1 MGLLSAYTGTSPIN
15 RCCTKPLKIET
26 NQQDEVLATSQFDA
40 DCDDDWDAD
49 WDDDC
54 NADCNDDRDAD
65 CDDDCDADCNDD
77 RDADWDDDCNAD
89 CNDDRDADC
98 DDDCDADC
106 DDDCADCQTW
116 EVISQLSVKWS
127 IRFAVVD
134 LLTWGLATS

>member
-65 CDDDCDADCNDD
+65 CDDDCDADC
-77 RDADWDDDCNAD
+77 
-89 CNDDRDADC
+89 
-98 DDDCDADC
+98 